1 MVLARVGETDILVDN
16 MPLRQPHAPAPLGIT
31 VMPEWFACEGIEGVL
46 DRVQKLGATAI
57 ATSPYVLEVAPDGEG
72 AREPPLDAGA
82 GSVRPLDR
90 PLFGRRELWVRTAPA
105 FVHATARY
113 AGLRY
118 QPSPSSD
125 LTYRDADLLDRIVE
139 TCERRGI
146 ELYLQV
152 MAASPPGYRV
162 QFSSARAEDECLG
175 PDGTPHP
182 DRVDRNASLASR
194 ETARYTA
201 TLVAEIAERYPG
213 VAGFRLDWPEYP
225 PYDLR
230 SALFDFN
237 PAAKALMSARGHDP
251 DRVARDVL
259 SWSAQ
264 VKRSVQRDPATAF
277 DGTPWAD
284 LFDSAGPL
292 APLFA
297 AKRDAVLGLLRTV
310 RQALDAVPGRR
321 RRLEPQ
327 AFPPPFQ
334 AISGFPLD
342 GLDGVADAVGI
353 KLYTM
358 HWPMIARFWAADLC
372 SPASGATVGA
382 VGAALCRAFDFVDTP
397 VAGAQVRYPEPHEA
411 HPAGAVAQ
419 RNKLATARSIAGVV
433 PVVAFAHTYGP
444 LEDVVR
450 RCTLAAT
457 TGPTW
462 LNRYGYLSDAKI
474 DALAAAF
481 ARHTSPCVTRGH

>member
-1 MVLARVGETDILVDN
+1 
-16 MPLRQPHAPAPLGIT
+16 MPQRQPRPLAPLGIT

-46 DRVQKLGATAI
+46 DRVQELGATAI
-57 ATSPYVLEVAPDGEG
+57 ATSPYVLEVAPDGTG

-105 FVHATARY
+105 FVHDTARY

-118 QPSPSSD
+118 QPSPPSE
-125 LTYRDADLLDRIVE
+125 LTYRDADRLDRIVQA
-139 TCERRGI
+139 CERRGI
-146 ELYLQV
+146 EIYLQV

-175 PDGTPHP
+175 PDGSPHP
-182 DRVDRNASLASR
+182 GRVDRNASLASG
-194 ETARYTA
+194 EIARYTA
-201 TLVAEIAERYPG
+201 ALVAEIAQRYPG

-225 PYDLR
+225 PYDFR

-237 PAAKALMSARGHDP
+237 PAARELMSERGHDP
-251 DRVARDVL
+251 DRVARDTIR
-259 SWSAQ
+259 WSAD
-264 VKRSVQRDPATAF
+264 VKRSVQRDLATAF
-277 DGTPWAD
+277 DAPPWTD
-284 LFDSAGPL
+284 LFDRAGPL
-292 APLFA
+292 APLLA

-310 RQALDAVPGRR
+310 RQALDAVPGPR

-327 AFPPPFQ
+327 AFPPPFHT
-334 AISGFPLD
+334 ISGFPLD

-372 SPASGATVGA
+372 SPAGDAAVGA
-382 VGAALCRAFDFVDTP
+382 AGAALCRAFDFVDTP
-397 VAGAQVRYPEPHEA
+397 LAEAEVRYPDPQEA
-411 HPAGAVAQ
+411 HPVGESAQ
-419 RNKLATARSIAGVV
+419 RNKLATARSIAGAV

-450 RCTLAAT
+450 RCTLAAK

-474 DALAAAF
+474 GALAAAL
-481 ARHTSPCVTRGH
+481 ARHTSSCATRAP